1 MSAELFS
8 VSGIVFVHQEKAI
21 GAKVTLQQ
29 HLYLNMNF
37 TEIKLILNLLKATK
51 PT

>member
-29 HLYLNMNF
+29 HLQHELYWN
-37 TEIKLILNLLKATK
+37 KADSKALKGD
-51 PT
+51 